1 LKDEL
6 SVNFQGEK
14 GVVSA
19 PSKATEHLYKSR
31 KIPIKMSST
40 EKKISY
46 EDWSTLHS
54 FWQWQRWKRGRCEI
68 TAPRCIHYYGC
79 IASNIYNIFLEK
91 YYSISFGRQHYSTT
105 VSPLT
110 MWW

>member
-19 PSKATEHLYKSR
+19 PRKATEHLYKSR

-46 EDWSTLHS
+46 ED
-54 FWQWQRWKRGRCEI
+54 
-68 TAPRCIHYYGC
+68 
-79 IASNIYNIFLEK
+79 
-91 YYSISFGRQHYSTT
+91 
-105 VSPLT
+105 
-110 MWW
+110 